1 MIDLLFLEA
10 FTLWGSPATWL
21 EVVAVVLGL
30 ILELTGKSGVIPLV
44 VAMVFLIG
52 AFLVR

>member
-1 MIDLLFLEA
+1 MDPITLLLIA
-10 FTLWGSPATWL
+10 AS
-21 EVVAVVLGL
+21 VAVVLGL